1 MKKPGMRALLFAFCF
16 SAFLSGCASG
26 PADNSEAEAI
36 AGANAALGSAGFGS
50 LAGPPEPSYPA
61 SATSSAPSSG
71 PTVSASKSRPAWV
84 GSKEAIDQRLV
95 GGVGMGS
102 SRDAAE
108 KNAFADL
115 SSFFSLS
122 LKADMKMVESYQESV
137 RNGKTT
143 GWNQSTESEN
153 AVKTSTSMDLVGAEV
168 RKVWT
173 DGKNYYAL
181 AVMDKAATARLY
193 TQLIQ
198 DNQRTID
205 TLLGIPAADRDSM
218 DSLARYQFAATLA
231 EVNQVYANVLTV
243 IRAPLPAGLKPS
255 ADYALMANTVIKA
268 IPVLVTVENDRDG
281 RIRGAFAAALAA
293 KGFGTG
299 GNNSRYQLQARL
311 SLSEAPTQTNKFARY
326 VVDGNFVDTATG
338 IILFNY
344 NINGRE
350 GHLNLPEAENR
361 AVRAAE
367 NKIKGDYA
375 AALTAFLSQL
385 IPKR

>member
-1 MKKPGMRALLFAFCF
+1 
-16 SAFLSGCASG
+16 
-26 PADNSEAEAI
+26 
-36 AGANAALGSAGFGS
+36 
-50 LAGPPEPSYPA
+50 
-61 SATSSAPSSG
+61 
-71 PTVSASKSRPAWV
+71 
-84 GSKEAIDQRLV
+84 
-95 GGVGMGS
+95 
-102 SRDAAE
+102 
-108 KNAFADL
+108 
-115 SSFFSLS
+115 
-122 LKADMKMVESYQESV
+122 
-137 RNGKTT
+137 
-143 GWNQSTESEN
+143 
-153 AVKTSTSMDLVGAEV
+153 
-168 RKVWT
+168 
-173 DGKNYYAL
+173 
-181 AVMDKAATARLY
+181 
-193 TQLIQ
+193 
-198 DNQRTID
+198 
-205 TLLGIPAADRDSM
+205 
-218 DSLARYQFAATLA
+218 
-231 EVNQVYANVLTV
+231 
-243 IRAPLPAGLKPS
+243 
-255 ADYALMANTVIKA
+255 MANTVIKA